1 MRDNAIP
8 VPCVITFENLTLSY
22 DRHPVIHH
30 LDGCIEKGQFCALVG
45 PNGAGKST
53 LLKAITEQVK
63 PSQGCVCCS
72 ACSVAYLP
80 QRAQMD
86 CTFPMT
92 VKDVVLTGVW
102 PETGAFKAVKKHH
115 KKAVS
120 EALASVGLAGY
131 EKNPLTALSGG
142 QFQRVLFARMLM
154 QDAELLLLDEP
165 FVGVDEQTIADLMQL
180 LVHLNEQG
188 KTIVMV
194 SHDLNWVREH
204 IPFAFL
210 ISTEL
215 IASGESANVLTEKNL
230 STARALNSRRTESA
244 GVCENTLDVRPK
256 HDAASRE
263 RA

>member
-1 MRDNAIP
+1 MHCVIT
-8 VPCVITFENLTLSY
+8 VSFVITFENLTLSY
-22 DRHPVIHH
+22 NRHPVVHH
-30 LDGCIEKGQFCALVG
+30 LNGCIEKGQFCALVG

-53 LLKAITEQVK
+53 LLKAITKQIK

-92 VKDVVLTGVW
+92 VKDVVLTGSW
-102 PETGAFKAVKKHH
+102 TETGGFKRITTRHKHAVA
-115 KKAVS
+115 KALT
-120 EALASVGLAGY
+120 AVGLSGY

-165 FVGVDEQTIADLMQL
+165 FVGVDEQTITDLMQL
-180 LVHLNEQG
+180 LMRLNEQG

-194 SHDLNWVREH
+194 THDLEWVRKH
-204 IPFAFL
+204 VPFTFL
-210 ISTEL
+210 ISNQL
-215 IASGESANVLTEKNL
+215 IASGKSAQVLTEDNL
-230 STARALNSRRTESA
+230 SMARALNSQRTEEVD
-244 GVCENTLDVRPK
+244 VCDVCIPPDVQP
-256 HDAASRE
+256 HSRE
-263 RA
+263 SA